1 MLATVMNGLALLS
14 ALEAVGVAAKLFSSL
29 NVDPKICSIFNID
42 GVLKAFE
49 SGEVVLLVGGTGR
62 PFFSTDTATS
72 LFASEVGADLILMGK
87 NGVDGVY
94 DMDPTHSKEAKRFD
108 EISYN
113 ELIERDLRIMDLTC
127 AGMLRDSGIETLVFD
142 IADNDAFVRVIDGN
156 ITRTR
161 IYPNGEEKRC

>member
-14 ALEAVGVAAKLFSSL
+14 ALEAVGVRSKVFSSL
-29 NVDPKICSIFNID
+29 NVDPKICLTFNIN
-42 GVLKAFE
+42 GVLESFN

-72 LFASEVGADLILMGK
+72 LFASEVGAEIILMGK

-94 DMDPTHSKEAKRFD
+94 DMDPSSSEDAKRFD

-113 ELIERDLRIMDLTC
+113 ELIKRNLKIMDPSC
-127 AGMLRDSGIETLVFD
+127 ASMLRDSGIETFVFD
-142 IADNDAFVRVIDGN
+142 VADKDAFVRVIKGN

-161 IYPNGEEKRC
+161 IFSTEGRG